1 MTDFKYL
8 TSEEVAQEF
17 RIDAIYAEQT
27 VARWCRNGEFPGA
40 FKVCGEWRIP
50 RESLEK
56 FKKRRAA

>member
-27 VARWCRNGEFPGA
+27 VARFA
-40 FKVCGEWRIP
+40 
-50 RESLEK
+50 
-56 FKKRRAA
+56 